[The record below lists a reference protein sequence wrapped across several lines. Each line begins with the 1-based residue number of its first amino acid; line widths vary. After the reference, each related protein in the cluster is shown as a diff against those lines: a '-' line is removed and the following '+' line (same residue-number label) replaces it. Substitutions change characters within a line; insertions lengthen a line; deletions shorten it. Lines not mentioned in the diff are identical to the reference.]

1 MKKRKQSRIDLMN
14 FYTSI
19 IHEFGL
25 EARALFE
32 KVIETLT
39 SKF

>member
-1 MKKRKQSRIDLMN
+1 MKARKQSRIDLIS

-25 EARALFE
+25 EAIALFK